1 MKHLLLGFA
10 ALFLISSPATAQ
22 DNPLLMLPE
31 GQSTLN
37 ISATEQVEVAQDLLI
52 ASLRYE
58 FKSKDPRQVQ
68 NEINK
73 KMKQALDMANTLQGA
88 KVKTLGYNVYERN
101 ERIDNTENYVKMW
114 YGSQALQIKGKNSTD
129 ILELT
134 GKLQDI
140 GLNMN
145 GLQFSLSPEKAQ
157 EIQDGL
163 LEDALKKLQIR
174 AERAAKAL
182 GKNTAELR
190 AINVG
195 GGHTPVY
202 QARRSHAVMAM
213 ADSVEM
219 AAPVAQG
226 GDTTITLTV
235 NATAILK

>member
-1 MKHLLLGFA
+1 MKHIALGFT
-10 ALFLISSPATAQ
+10 ALFLLILPAHAQ

-37 ISATEQVEVAQDLLI
+37 ISATERIEVAQDLLI
-52 ASLRYE
+52 ATLRYE
-58 FKSKDPRQVQ
+58 FKSKDPRRVQ

-73 KMKQALDMANTLQGA
+73 KMKEALDLANTLKDT

-101 ERIDNTENYVKMW
+101 ERVDNTQNHIKVW
-114 YGSQALQIKGKNSTD
+114 YGSQSMQIKGKDSTD

-163 LEDALKKLQIR
+163 LEDALKKLQTR

-182 GKNTAELR
+182 GKSTAELR
-190 AINVG
+190 AIDVG
-195 GGHTPVY
+195 GNYRPTYKTH
-202 QARRSHAVMAM
+202 RSHAVMAM
-213 ADSVEM
+213 AASDEM